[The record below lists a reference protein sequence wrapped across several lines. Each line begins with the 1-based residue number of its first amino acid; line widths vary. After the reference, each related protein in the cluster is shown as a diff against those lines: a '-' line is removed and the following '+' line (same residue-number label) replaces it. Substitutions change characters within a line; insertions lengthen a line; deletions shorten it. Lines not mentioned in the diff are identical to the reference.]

1 VPAPDQLPRIDLH
14 MTGEAQD
21 VRSMV
26 HLAQRAEEA
35 GFGAVWVAEAFR
47 DSFVPLAAIAT
58 QTERIELGNNIAQWT
73 RSVPNIELAAGD
85 MAELSGGRFVLG
97 VGSTTKA
104 WNENWH
110 GITYTRPLSRMRE
123 YVQAIRTLWQADGG
137 GGVDYDGQFF
147 TIKDY
152 IRFNG
157 ALEHHVPI
165 AFGVS
170 RAGMARLTG
179 ELADRAHFNA
189 CLSPSFVRA
198 ALLPELAAAREA
210 AGRPDDAVKVG
221 MLTITAVDDDPAEA
235 SRLAR
240 HQLTFYAGVTDY
252 MRDLWTHHGL
262 TAEHDRVQ
270 QLFRDGEVQK
280 AIDAVP
286 EEAVAAMC
294 IAGDPDSARARLSA
308 YAGTADY
315 VMLYSPSFL
324 LTPEDT
330 QRNYDAIVRAF
341 AA

>member
-1 VPAPDQLPRIDLH
+1 VPTPDQSPRIDLH
-14 MTGEAQD
+14 LTGEQQD
-21 VRSMV
+21 LKSMIG
-26 HLAQRAEEA
+26 LARRAEES

-58 QTERIELGNNIAQWT
+58 QTERIEIGNNIAQWT

-85 MAELSGGRFVLG
+85 MAELSEGRFVLG

-110 GITYTRPLSRMRE
+110 GITYDKPLARMRE
-123 YVQAIRTLWQADGG
+123 YVRAIRTLWAADGN
-137 GGVDYDGQFF
+137 GGVDFDGEFF
-147 TIKDY
+147 PIRDY
-152 IRFNG
+152 VRFNG
-157 ALEHHVPI
+157 PLEIPVPI

-170 RAGMARLTG
+170 RPGMARLTG
-179 ELADRAHFNA
+179 ELGDRAHFNA
-189 CLSPSFVRA
+189 CLSPSFINA
-198 ALLPELAAAREA
+198 ALVPELAAAREK
-210 AGRPDDAVKVG
+210 AGRPEDAVKIG
-221 MLTITAVDDDPAEA
+221 MLTITAVNDDPAEA

-252 MRDLWTHHGL
+252 MRDLWTHHDL

-270 QLFRDGEVQK
+270 GLFRGGDVQA

-294 IAGDPDSARARLSA
+294 IAGDPDSVKERLKA

-315 VMLYSPSFL
+315 VMLYSPSFH

-330 QRNYDAIVRAF
+330 ARNYDAIISAF
-341 AA
+341 AS